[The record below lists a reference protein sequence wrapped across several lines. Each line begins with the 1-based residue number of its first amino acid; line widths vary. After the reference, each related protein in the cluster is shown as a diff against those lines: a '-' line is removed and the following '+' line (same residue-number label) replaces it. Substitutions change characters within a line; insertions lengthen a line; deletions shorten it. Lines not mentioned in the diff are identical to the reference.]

1 MLRRYLTSLLVVV
14 GITAGFVA
22 FAPGVDAL
30 DIECQSDNAGQCD
43 MLKGGDLKK
52 GIWPIISF
60 VLGILGGIAVI
71 VIIIAG
77 IMYAISSGDSSRIT
91 MAKNMIMYAVVGLI
105 VAMLAAVIISFVN
118 GFFK

>member
-1 MLRRYLTSLLVVV
+1 MLRRYLLSLIVAAGL
-14 GITAGFVA
+14 TAAFVA
-22 FAPGVDAL
+22 FAPAAGAL
-30 DIECQSDNAGQCD
+30 DISCQSDNAGQCD
-43 MLKGGDLKK
+43 MVKGGDLTKD
-52 GIWPIISF
+52 IWKIISF
-60 VLGILGGIAVI
+60 ALGILGGIAVI